1 MQWAEVIESPYLR
14 NLPFKIETN
23 RYGQIVMS
31 PASVNHG
38 RFQSIIVTLLS
49 TLKTLGDV
57 YSECPIKTPD
67 GVKVPDIAWASEV
80 RSQQISPD
88 GLTFSVAPE
97 VCVEV
102 LSRSNR
108 SSETVEKQSLYF
120 QQGAEEVWVCDLDG
134 NVTFFDA
141 QGEIPASRLFPAFPK
156 QV

>member
-31 PASVNHG
+31 PASNRHG
-38 RFQSIIVTLLS
+38 LLQSKITLLIGSHSNGDTISECSIVTP
-49 TLKTLGDV
+49 
-57 YSECPIKTPD
+57 E
-67 GVKVPDIAWASEV
+67 GVKVADVAWASAEFIAIHGD
-80 RSQQISPD
+80 QIAY
-88 GLTFSVAPE
+88 TAAPE
-97 VCVEV
+97 LCVEIRSPSN
-102 LSRSNR
+102 SRL
-108 SSETVEKQSLYF
+108 EMTEKTALYF
-120 QQGAEEVWVCDLDG
+120 QQGAHEVWICELSG